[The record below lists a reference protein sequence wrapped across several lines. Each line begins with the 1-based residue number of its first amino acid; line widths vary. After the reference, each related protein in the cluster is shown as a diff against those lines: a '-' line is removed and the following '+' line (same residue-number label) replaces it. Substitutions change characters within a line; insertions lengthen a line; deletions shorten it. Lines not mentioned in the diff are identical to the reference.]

1 VRCITVLY
9 PNGPG
14 VRFDFDYYIKH
25 HKALIERLYGAG
37 IGRYDVRRGVV
48 APDGQAPTYIAVITI
63 WIGSQEAF
71 DAAAARH
78 APTIIADVPN
88 FTNVQP
94 LIQFDE
100 AL

>member
-9 PNGPG
+9 PNSPG
-14 VRFDFDYYIKH
+14 ARFDFDYYLRH
-25 HKALIERLYGAG
+25 HKTLIERLYGAG
-37 IGRYDVRRGVV
+37 IGRYDVRRGILS
-48 APDGQAPTYIAVITI
+48 PDGQAPTYIAVIAI
-63 WIGSQEAF
+63 WIGSQEVF
-71 DAAAARH
+71 DDAAARH
-78 APTIIADVPN
+78 APTVVADLPN